1 MWPVLNARE
10 ERLHHW
16 RLRNNGGG
24 RGEGSKGDGM
34 IIMRG

>member
-24 RGEGSKGDGM
+24 GGRAVREMG
-34 IIMRG
+34 